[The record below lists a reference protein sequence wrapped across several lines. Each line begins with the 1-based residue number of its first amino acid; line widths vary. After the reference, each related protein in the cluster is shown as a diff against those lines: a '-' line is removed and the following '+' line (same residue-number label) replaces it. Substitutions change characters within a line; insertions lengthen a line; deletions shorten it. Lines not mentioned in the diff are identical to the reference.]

1 MTDHQV
7 PEELRDLDRAMQP
20 QADAERDAATL
31 ARAKETAMAVKR
43 PVVVIDGVR
52 YVPATEATPGT
63 ADVLLVLAEQ
73 FYGIGWTTG
82 KETSFLRIVVTD
94 DDRHSDGETFDQFA
108 ARLAERV
115 GKG

>member
-1 MTDHQV
+1 MTDHRV

-20 QADAERDAATL
+20 QADAVRDAATL
-31 ARAKETAMAVKR
+31 ARAKETAMAVKP

-52 YVPATEATPGT
+52 YVPATEATPGM

-73 FYGIGWTTG
+73 FYGTGWTTG
-82 KETSFLRIVVTD
+82 RETSFLRIVVTD
-94 DDRHSDGETFDQFA
+94 DSEEGESFGGFA

-115 GKG
+115 GGR

>member
-1 MTDHQV
+1 
-7 PEELRDLDRAMQP
+7 MQP

-31 ARAKETAMAVKR
+31 ARAKETAMTVKP

-52 YVPATEATPGT
+52 YVPATVVTPGT

-73 FYGIGWTTG
+73 FYGTGWTTG
-82 KETSFLRIVVTD
+82 KETGFLRIVVTD
-94 DDRHSDGETFDQFA
+94 EGDDGQGEDFGQFA

-115 GKG
+115 GGK